1 MKQVIVMEGIL
12 AWPAA
17 GMVRPGTNHAG
28 ALPRY
33 HQGMKDGPNIAGV
46 AALIGDRA
54 RSEIL
59 TALLGGQALTA
70 TELSGVADVNKS
82 TTSAHLARLVD
93 AKLVAVESQG
103 RHRYFRLADDD
114 VAQLLESLLG
124 VAYRT
129 GALRLKS
136 SPREPALRKA
146 RVCYDHLAGDM
157 GVLVFDAFRKR
168 RWIEHDETGLTL
180 SRSGARFCRDLGID
194 VDSTR
199 RPLCRTCL
207 DWSARRHHLAGVV
220 GARMLDRLYELGWAK
235 RRRGTRIVDFTP
247 SGEREFRQ
255 LFR

>member
-1 MKQVIVMEGIL
+1 
-12 AWPAA
+12 
-17 GMVRPGTNHAG
+17 MVRCAPNHTGDKPAYDG
-28 ALPRY
+28 
-33 HQGMKDGPNIAGV
+33 GMKDGPNIAGI

-82 TTSAHLARLVD
+82 TTSTHLARLVD

-114 VAQLLESLLG
+114 VAQLLESLLV

-136 SPREPALRKA
+136 SPRDPALRKA
-146 RVCYDHLAGDM
+146 RVCYDHLAGEM
-157 GVLVFDAFRKR
+157 GVFAFDAFRKR

-180 SRSGARFCRDLGID
+180 SRPGARFCRDMGID
-194 VDSTR
+194 VDSALAER

-255 LFR
+255 LFA